1 MTTPDNSSRPSRSG
15 FSPAAIVRSSR
26 KRLWLRAFR
35 RWRERGTAY
44 VLSRLWLRLRG
55 KPEYD
60 PSWIAAHD
68 TLSVRDIEQIRGRIG
83 GLAYRPLISV
93 VMQVRNPPPEGFAA
107 AIESVRQQLYPYWEL
122 CISGDGVRAAD
133 VRSLLESHDA
143 RDPRI
148 RLQSP
153 AGQGGGPETVNHALA
168 MAQGEFIAL
177 FDPDDLLAPHALY
190 LMAEEVNAVPD
201 ANLIYS
207 DEDSVDR
214 HGRRSDPHFR
224 TDWNPDLFLSWN
236 YLGRLAMVRRELVL
250 AAGGFRLGFEGG
262 EEYDLLLRIIERIPP
277 VSIRHI
283 PFLLYHR
290 RKVDSPAASLRNE
303 TPAEASRHALRDYLA
318 RSGIAATV
326 EPGHRLGTHRVRRA
340 LPNPP
345 PAVSLIIPTRDRAI
359 LLKAA
364 VESILAR
371 TDYPDFEIVVID
383 NQSNEPDALAY
394 LASLT
399 GRPRVRVLR
408 YERPF
413 NYSAI
418 NNFAVR
424 QCRNPIIGLLNNDV
438 VVISTDWLTEMVS
451 HAIRPEVGAVGAML
465 YYPDDTIQ
473 HAGILVGVN
482 GVAINCFGGFRPGTP
497 SYFGRAELIQNYS
510 AVTGACLVTRADVY
524 AEVGGLNETDLTVAY
539 NDVDYGL
546 RVRQRGYLV
555 TWTPYAELYHL
566 EAATRGDDLSPAKH
580 ERFVR
585 EQEYMRAR
593 WPEVMAH
600 DPYYN
605 PNLSTEQKAFWLA
618 RKPRVRRPW
627 VDAPEAIK

>member
-1 MTTPDNSSRPSRSG
+1 
-15 FSPAAIVRSSR
+15 
-26 KRLWLRAFR
+26 L
-35 RWRERGTAY
+35 
-44 VLSRLWLRLRG
+44 
-55 KPEYD
+55 
-60 PSWIAAHD
+60 
-68 TLSVRDIEQIRGRIG
+68 
-83 GLAYRPLISV
+83 
-93 VMQVRNPPPEGFAA
+93 AA
-107 AIESVRQQLYPYWEL
+107 AIETVRRQLYPYWEL
-122 CISGDGVRAAD
+122 CITGDGASAVGVRP
-133 VRSLLESHDA
+133 LLESYAA

-148 RLQSP
+148 RVQPL
-153 AGQGGGPETVNHALA
+153 AGQGGGSEAVNDALA

-177 FDPDDLLAPHALY
+177 LDPGDLLAPHALY
-190 LMAEEVNAVPD
+190 LMAEELNAAPG
-201 ANLIYS
+201 AHLIYS
-207 DEDSVDR
+207 DEDSIDR
-214 HGRRSDPHFR
+214 HGRRSDPHFK

-236 YLGRLAMVRRELVL
+236 YLGRLTMVRRKLIL

-277 VSIRHI
+277 VSIRHT

-290 RKVDSPAASLRNE
+290 RKVDSPAASVRNQ

-326 EPGHRLGTHRVRRA
+326 ESGRSFGTHRVRRA
-340 LPNPP
+340 LHNPP
-345 PAVSLIIPTRDRAI
+345 PTVSLIIPTRDRAS

-371 TDYPDFEIVVID
+371 TDYPDFEIVVVD
-383 NQSNEPDALAY
+383 NQSTEPDALAY
-394 LASLT
+394 LAALT

-418 NNFAVR
+418 NNFAVQ
-424 QCRNPIIGLLNNDV
+424 QCRNPVIGLLNNDV
-438 VVISTDWLTEMVS
+438 VVISAGWLTEMVS
-451 HAIRPEVGAVGAML
+451 HAVRPEVGAVGAML

-482 GVAINCFGGFRPGTP
+482 GVAINCFGGVRLGTP

-510 AVTGACLVTRADVY
+510 AVTGACLVTRAGVY

-566 EAATRGDDLSPAKH
+566 EAATRGDDLSRARY

-618 RKPRVRRPW
+618 RKPRARRPW
-627 VDAPEAIK
+627 VDARNAIK